1 MSDIKAAVAALGPG
15 TLQEEAL
22 RCHIDPLFSRVLQ
35 EAGGRIY
42 LAHHALGRPLDRMAE
57 DVQEGLAFWYA
68 EIDRAWTE
76 WLTEMAMFRSRVAT
90 LIHAQGPH
98 CIVPKASA
106 GQGLR
111 AVLNCHDEQ
120 LRVIA
125 TRNEFSSIDLILKAY
140 AARGRIRIDWVKP
153 HADRRYQADDFA
165 RALRAGADL
174 LVISMVFFD
183 TGQLLTEIDA
193 IVATAKAHGIRVLV
207 DLYHAAGALPVDVQS
222 MNIDFAI
229 GGGSKYVR
237 GGPGAA
243 WLYVHPRHLEG
254 PPRTLDTGWF
264 AASEPSSSD

>member
-22 RCHIDPLFSRVLQ
+22 RRHIDPLFSRVLQ

-42 LAHHALGRPLDRMAE
+42 LANHSLGRPLDRMAE

-153 HADRRYQADDFA
+153 HADRRYQSGIGRPLSRRRRPAGRCPEHEHRFCDRGRLQVRA
-165 RALRAGADL
+165 RWPRGSLALR
-174 LVISMVFFD
+174 S
-183 TGQLLTEIDA
+183 
-193 IVATAKAHGIRVLV
+193 
-207 DLYHAAGALPVDVQS
+207 
-222 MNIDFAI
+222 
-229 GGGSKYVR
+229 
-237 GGPGAA
+237 
-243 WLYVHPRHLEG
+243 
-254 PPRTLDTGWF
+254 PPASRR
-264 AASEPSSSD
+264 ASEDSRYRMVCRIRAIRLRATGAP